1 MSEQQIDTEKMSD
14 EDRFFGVRT
23 KIVGQQ
29 EELVEEAAEEAADKA
44 VQAVPR
50 AEDGELTDDEL
61 SGYSKRVQ
69 KRINKL
75 KYDSHEERRKR
86 DSALAERDEAYR
98 VAQQIAAKNREYE
111 SLLGRGEQA
120 LIGQIKERAA
130 LSVNQAKEQYRQAYE
145 EGNTDNVVDAQQA
158 LSKAT
163 TELTEADRYAQ
174 SAANQQAQQQQ
185 AQQQQQQYEQ
195 AWAAQQQQQF
205 PPPRQQ
211 PQQPQQPDPETQEWA
226 AGNPW
231 FMASGHEAMTSLAYG
246 KHAELVNQ
254 GIKPN
259 SSEYF
264 RQIDETV
271 RKAFPDYDWQVG
283 NSQQERASTA
293 SQPSMVVAPTT
304 RNNGAKPRTVKLSPS
319 QRSLAKRLG
328 LTDEQYAKYV

>member
-1 MSEQQIDTEKMSD
+1 MSEQKVDVEQMSD
-14 EDRFFGVRT
+14 EDKFFGVRT
-23 KIVGQQ
+23 KIGGQQ
-29 EELVEEAAEEAADKA
+29 EELVEEAAGEAVEAESE
-44 VQAVPR
+44 

-61 SGYSKRVQ
+61 SRYGKKVQ

-86 DSALAERDEAYR
+86 DSAVAERDEAYR
-98 VAQQIAAKNREYE
+98 VAQQIAEKNREYE
-111 SLLGRGEQA
+111 SLIGRGEQA

-130 LSVNQAKEQYRQAYE
+130 LSVDQAKEQYRQAYE

-158 LSKAT
+158 LNKAT

-185 AQQQQQQYEQ
+185 YEQ

-205 PPPRQQ
+205 PQPRQQ
-211 PQQPQQPDPETQEWA
+211 PQQPKQPDPETQEWA

-254 GIKPN
+254 GVKPN
-259 SSEYF
+259 SPEYF

-271 RKAFPDYDWQVG
+271 RQAFPDYDWQVG

>member
-1 MSEQQIDTEKMSD
+1 MSEQNVDIERMSD

-23 KIVGQQ
+23 KIGGQQ
-29 EELVEEAAEEAADKA
+29 EELVEEADDGA
-44 VQAVPR
+44 VEVASE
-50 AEDGELTDDEL
+50 AEDGELTEDEL
-61 SGYSKRVQ
+61 SKYGKKVQ

-86 DSALAERDEAYR
+86 DSAIAERDEAYR
-98 VAQQIAAKNREYE
+98 VAQQIAEKNREYE
-111 SLLGRGEQA
+111 SLIGRGEQA

-130 LSVNQAKEQYRQAYE
+130 LSVEQAKEQYRQAYE
-145 EGNTDNVVDAQQA
+145 EGNTDNVVEAQQA
-158 LSKAT
+158 LNKAT
-163 TELTEADRYAQ
+163 TELSEADRYAQ

-185 AQQQQQQYEQ
+185 QEQAWAQQQQQQ
-195 AWAAQQQQQF
+195 F
-205 PPPRQQ
+205 PQPRQQ

-231 FMASGHEAMTSLAYG
+231 FMAEGHEAMTSLAYG

-254 GIKPN
+254 GVKPN
-259 SSEYF
+259 SPEYF

-271 RKAFPDYDWQVG
+271 RQAFPNYDWQVG

-293 SQPSMVVAPTT
+293 GQPSMVVAPTT

>member
-1 MSEQQIDTEKMSD
+1 MSEQQVDVERMSD

-23 KIVGQQ
+23 KIGGQQ
-29 EELVEEAAEEAADKA
+29 EELVEEANDGA
-44 VQAVPR
+44 VEVASE

-61 SGYSKRVQ
+61 SKYGKKVQ

-86 DSALAERDEAYR
+86 DSAVAERDEAYR
-98 VAQQIAAKNREYE
+98 VAQQIAEKNREYE
-111 SLLGRGEQA
+111 SLIGRGEQA

-130 LSVNQAKEQYRQAYE
+130 LSVEQAKEQYRQAYE
-145 EGNTDNVVDAQQA
+145 EGNTDNVVEAQQA
-158 LSKAT
+158 LNKAT
-163 TELTEADRYAQ
+163 TELSEADRYAQ

-185 AQQQQQQYEQ
+185 QEQ
-195 AWAAQQQQQF
+195 AWAQQQQQF
-205 PPPRQQ
+205 PQPRQPQQ

-231 FMASGHEAMTSLAYG
+231 FMAEGHEAMTSLAYG

-254 GIKPN
+254 GVKPN
-259 SSEYF
+259 SPEYF

-271 RKAFPDYDWQVG
+271 RQAFPNYDWQVG

-293 SQPSMVVAPTT
+293 GQPSMVVAPTT

>member
-1 MSEQQIDTEKMSD
+1 MSEQKVDVERMSD

-23 KIVGQQ
+23 KIGGQQ
-29 EELVEEAAEEAADKA
+29 EELVEEAADKA
-44 VQAVPR
+44 VEAVEAVSE

-86 DSALAERDEAYR
+86 DSAFAERDEAYR
-98 VAQQIAAKNREYE
+98 VAQQIAEKNREYE
-111 SLLGRGEQA
+111 SLIGRGEQA

-130 LSVNQAKEQYRQAYE
+130 LSVDQAKEQYRQAYE

-158 LSKAT
+158 LNKAT

-185 AQQQQQQYEQ
+185 YEQ

-205 PPPRQQ
+205 PQPRQQ
-211 PQQPQQPDPETQEWA
+211 PQQPKQPDPETQEWA

-271 RKAFPDYDWQVG
+271 RQAFPDYDWQVG

>member
-1 MSEQQIDTEKMSD
+1 MSEQKVDVEQMSD
-14 EDRFFGVRT
+14 EDKFFGVRT
-23 KIVGQQ
+23 KIGGQQ
-29 EELVEEAAEEAADKA
+29 EELVEEAAGEAVEAESE
-44 VQAVPR
+44 

-61 SGYSKRVQ
+61 SRYGKKVQ

-86 DSALAERDEAYR
+86 DSAVAERDEAYR
-98 VAQQIAAKNREYE
+98 VAQQIAEKNREYE
-111 SLLGRGEQA
+111 SLIGRGEQA

-130 LSVNQAKEQYRQAYE
+130 LSVDQAKEQYRQAYE

-158 LSKAT
+158 LNKAT

-185 AQQQQQQYEQ
+185 QQEQAWAQQQQQQFPQ
-195 AWAAQQQQQF
+195 PRQQQQQ
-205 PPPRQQ
+205 Q
-211 PQQPQQPDPETQEWA
+211 QQPQQPDPETEEWA

-254 GIKPN
+254 GVKPN
-259 SSEYF
+259 SPEYF

-271 RKAFPDYDWQVG
+271 RQAFPDYDWQVG